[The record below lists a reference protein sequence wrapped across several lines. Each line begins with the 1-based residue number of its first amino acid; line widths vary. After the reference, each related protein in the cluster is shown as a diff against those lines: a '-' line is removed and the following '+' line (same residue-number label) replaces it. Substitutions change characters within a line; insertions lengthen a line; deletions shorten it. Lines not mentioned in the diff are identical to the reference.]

1 MSEREKVSNRI
12 IGIDIHPRCFAA
24 AALTVNKKQLWL
36 HSRVEMSD
44 LDHWFKKH
52 IYAGD
57 LLVLESGSNSFA
69 FAEKAKDYDIEC
81 VILDSV
87 KVGKISSSYLKT
99 DKEDAVKIAKIY
111 LSDLAGEVFAYGVI
125 EITRYF

>member
-69 FAEKAKDYDIEC
+69 FAEKFIEL
-81 VILDSV
+81 VDVFQGVDML
-87 KVGKISSSYLKT
+87 YLLN
-99 DKEDAVKIAKIY
+99 EDD
-111 LSDLAGEVFAYGVI
+111 LSLNSGGEVAKLRHNRKVSDP
-125 EITRYF
+125 ECALS